1 MSREDLWKVVG
12 RARFDLD
19 FGGRLQQN
27 FEKTVADSGYH
38 LDADEIADASDAVK
52 RLLLNGPG
60 GAMAQQMAPNAA
72 EQAVMRRLGIEQLER
87 KARLTEYMFET
98 VKQTFLSARLTYKS
112 IMWMNWIM
120 FATGIGL
127 FVFSALYAV
136 YAHEKAYS
144 LLFGGLGVSSFVALF
159 ILGPIGKVQKALVNL
174 VQSEVAFMN
183 YFDQQS
189 FWEGYAN
196 LLVGMPPQPD
206 PAHIEKASASLQE
219 RSRETIEMLQRYVED
234 EPRARRRWPWT
245 KKEPGKSRGSDPNAN
260 PVKP

>member
-19 FGGRLQQN
+19 FGGRLQQD

-38 LDADEIADASDAVK
+38 LNADEIADASDAIK
-52 RLLLNGPG
+52 RLLVNGPG
-60 GAMAQQMAPNAA
+60 EVIAQMAPTAA
-72 EQAVMRRLGIEQLER
+72 EQAVMHRLRIEQFER
-87 KARLTEYMFET
+87 MGRLTEYMFET
-98 VKQTFLSARLTYKS
+98 VKQTFRSARMTYKS
-112 IMWMNWIM
+112 ITWMNWVM
-120 FATGIGL
+120 FVTGIGL
-127 FVFSALYAV
+127 FIFSALYAV

-174 VQSEVAFMN
+174 VQSEIAFMN

-196 LLVGMPPQPD
+196 LMVGMPPQPD
-206 PAHIEKASASLQE
+206 PARIEKASASLQE
-219 RSRETIEMLQRYVED
+219 RSRETIEMLQRYVDD
-234 EPRARRRWPWT
+234 EARGRRRWPWT
-245 KKEPGKSRGSDPNAN
+245 KKEPGKSRGADPNAS
-260 PVKP
+260 PVKF

>member
-1 MSREDLWKVVG
+1 VSREDLWKVVG

-19 FGGRLQQN
+19 FGGRLQQD

-38 LDADEIADASDAVK
+38 LDADEIADADDAIK

-60 GAMAQQMAPNAA
+60 DATAQMAPNVA
-72 EQAVMRRLGIEQLER
+72 EFAVMRRLRIEQLER
-87 KARLTEYMFET
+87 MGRLTDYMFET
-98 VKQTFLSARLTYKS
+98 VKQTFLSARMTYKS

-127 FVFSALYAV
+127 FIFSALYAV

-174 VQSEVAFMN
+174 VQAEIAFMN
-183 YFDQQS
+183 HFDQQS
-189 FWEGYAN
+189 FWESYAN
-196 LLVGMPPQPD
+196 LMVGMPPQPD

-245 KKEPGKSRGSDPNAN
+245 KKESGKSKGSDASAS